1 MSRNY
6 SDYIVYLDESGD
18 HGMGRI
24 DPGYPIF
31 VLACCIFKKNAYIN
45 RLVPALHGFKFRHF
59 GHDGIILHEREIRK
73 DEGAFAALKNRE
85 RKEQFLDELTGII
98 AGIPFTVITA
108 VIDKRRLR
116 DRYGDNHHPYHLS
129 LKFCLERLFY
139 FLKGEGQLERSTHL
153 TCEARGGE
161 EDRALELEFRRIC
174 DGANYLNRRLPFELI
189 IAEKKVNCAGLQMAD
204 LIARPIGMSILRPDQ
219 PNRAFSVIQDKLY
232 QGANGQATGWGLK
245 CFP

>member
-1 MSRNY
+1 MHLNY
-6 SDYIVYLDESGD
+6 GDYIVYIDESGD

-73 DEGAFAALKNRE
+73 DEGAFSILRSPE
-85 RKEQFLDELTGII
+85 RKERFIEELTEII

-108 VIDKRRLR
+108 IIEKNRLR
-116 DRYGDNHHPYHLS
+116 GRYGDTQHPYHLS
-129 LKFCLERLFY
+129 LKFCLERLYY
-139 FLKGEGQLERSTHL
+139 FLKSEGQLGRPTHL

-174 DGANYLNRRLPFELI
+174 DGGNYLGLRLPFELV

-204 LIARPIGMSILRPDQ
+204 LIARPIGMSILRPNQ
-219 PNRAFSVIQDKLY
+219 PNRAFEVIRDKLY
-232 QGANGQATGWGLK
+232 HGANGQTWGLK
-245 CFP
+245 LFP

>member
-1 MSRNY
+1 MHLNY
-6 SDYIVYLDESGD
+6 GDYIVYIDESGD
-18 HGMGRI
+18 HGMNRI

-73 DEGAFAALKNRE
+73 DEGAFSILRSPE
-85 RKEQFLDELTGII
+85 RKERFIEELTEII
-98 AGIPFTVITA
+98 AGVPFTVITA
-108 VIDKRRLR
+108 IIDKHRLR
-116 DRYGDNHHPYHLS
+116 DRYGDVQHPYHLS
-129 LKFCLERLFY
+129 LKFCLERLYY
-139 FLKGEGQLERSTHL
+139 FLKAEGQLGRPTHL

-174 DGANYLNRRLPFELI
+174 DGDNYLGLRLPFELV

-204 LIARPIGMSILRPDQ
+204 LIARPIGMSILRPNQ
-219 PNRAFSVIQDKLY
+219 PNRAFAVIKDKLY
-232 QGANGQATGWGLK
+232 HGANGQAWGLK
-245 CFP
+245 LFP

>member
-1 MSRNY
+1 MACHSAASNRTGLLH
-6 SDYIVYLDESGD
+6 ICRLQRVLDD
-18 HGMGRI
+18 HRGINPFLWLGRTERWS
-24 DPGYPIF
+24 
-31 VLACCIFKKNAYIN
+31 LAYIDYPRQRRLLSVYPLETLESRDPNPYEQCVN

-73 DEGAFAALKNRE
+73 DEGAFAILKSRE

-139 FLKGEGQLERSTHL
+139 FLKG
-153 TCEARGGE
+153 
-161 EDRALELEFRRIC
+161 
-174 DGANYLNRRLPFELI
+174 
-189 IAEKKVNCAGLQMAD
+189 
-204 LIARPIGMSILRPDQ
+204 
-219 PNRAFSVIQDKLY
+219 
-232 QGANGQATGWGLK
+232 
-245 CFP
+245 